1 MVGIV
6 FFLSFDAINKPLTN
20 FIMKKVLMSMAVVAF
35 LAACGGGAAEEA
47 PATDSLAVDSTTI
60 VEETPVVDTN
70 SIDTTAVVEGT
81 TEAEA

>member
-1 MVGIV
+1 
-6 FFLSFDAINKPLTN
+6 
-20 FIMKKVLMSMAVVAF
+20 MAVVAF

-60 VEETPVVDTN
+60 VEETPVVDTD

-81 TEAEA
+81 TEVEA